1 MFINK
6 SYIICICSFIFL
18 INCSTLDK
26 SLDYF
31 SLNKEEKKLSGK
43 RLNIISLKNDLLIDE
58 NAKNTEL
65 VLSKTIVNNSWNQ
78 IGGNSSH
85 VSANYLL
92 SDNLKVYW
100 KNRVGDGEGSY
111 NRIFAQPVGNKNY
124 LFVLDA
130 EGKLVCLNIENGKL
144 IWEVDVFPESES
156 LNTSIDGGL
165 ALKNNNVIIS
175 NSYGDIINVNAID
188 GSIKWKINNNKP
200 AQGSPSI
207 YNDYLF
213 QMTIHNE
220 LFVYDINTGEEIWRY
235 VSSFVTAISNG
246 GTSPAIN
253 SQAVIFPSN
262 TGELFALN
270 LNTGSVIWN
279 SNLVIEGSLSGTL
292 DLTDIDSGPV
302 IHNDLIFAGSLT
314 GVFAAI
320 DSITGGI
327 IWDILLKTS
336 NNPVINGNAVFIVS
350 DEGKLINLLRGTGK
364 IRWITDLKNNLDK
377 DIDSMPVCRGPL
389 LASNYLWLVCKDK
402 KVFQVNAY
410 DGTVKNIFNIDSP
423 SNIAPIVIGEKL
435 IFYTEDAEVI
445 TYR

>member
-111 NRIFAQPVGNKNY
+111 NRIFAQPVGNKNF

-144 IWEVDVFPESES
+144 IWEVDVFPESQNSE
-156 LNTSIDGGL
+156 LYF
-165 ALKNNNVIIS
+165 IS
-175 NSYGDIINVNAID
+175 SGRCF
-188 GSIKWKINNNKP
+188 G
-200 AQGSPSI
+200 
-207 YNDYLF
+207 
-213 QMTIHNE
+213 
-220 LFVYDINTGEEIWRY
+220 
-235 VSSFVTAISNG
+235 IS
-246 GTSPAIN
+246 
-253 SQAVIFPSN
+253 
-262 TGELFALN
+262 
-270 LNTGSVIWN
+270 
-279 SNLVIEGSLSGTL
+279 
-292 DLTDIDSGPV
+292 
-302 IHNDLIFAGSLT
+302 SLT
-314 GVFAAI
+314 Q
-320 DSITGGI
+320 
-327 IWDILLKTS
+327 
-336 NNPVINGNAVFIVS
+336 
-350 DEGKLINLLRGTGK
+350 LR
-364 IRWITDLKNNLDK
+364 
-377 DIDSMPVCRGPL
+377 
-389 LASNYLWLVCKDK
+389 
-402 KVFQVNAY
+402 
-410 DGTVKNIFNIDSP
+410 
-423 SNIAPIVIGEKL
+423 
-435 IFYTEDAEVI
+435 
-445 TYR
+445 